1 MITIYIGINIYLI
14 PMKTIKIKNTKFLTV
29 AVIITLFTTMN
40 LSVTSTIYE
49 KNSIYVNISPEEAN
63 EMISYKNIVLIDV
76 RTAEEYYNEHIH
88 NSISIPLS
96 ELKCNSC
103 LNSFIVTYNGDNV
116 IVYSDD
122 DVRGKK
128 AYELLMNQ
136 GFDKVYILQCE
147 LSLWEK
153 MGFESDIN
161 EKETKEFS
169 NGHSENQ
176 ESDWQLVSYDPLS
189 SEKSLGCIYEPIK
202 QGEKLPLTLYPPT
215 WNWKNQGVMT
225 GVRNQGGCGSCV
237 AFGVLG
243 SFEAVIKINS
253 GQTVDL
259 SEADLFY
266 CGCGACCGSGWYSSS
281 AVNYIYSQGVP
292 DEACFPYHDYNM
304 DCDPC
309 EDREDRIVKPS
320 NYGYLTSA
328 SSIKSAIFNYGP
340 VITSFAVYEDFH
352 NEYTGGIYHYSHG
365 DLDGYHCVAVVG
377 YNDNDNYWICKNS
390 WGSSWGESGYFR
402 IGYGEVGI
410 CGSAYYLDYEVPHLT
425 VNAGGPYVGRPTK
438 SINFYGTTTGG
449 DPPYIWHWDFGDGI
463 TSDMQ
468 NPIHAYSATGTYTIT
483 LTVIDNEDETD
494 EDITTAEITLAP
506 DIPKKPSGLTSGY
519 PNNQYTYSTVT
530 KDPTNANVR
539 YGWDWNGDGL
549 VDEWTSYY
557 PSGTPVNVNHS
568 FRYPGEYRVKVKA
581 KNTFGEK
588 SSFSP
593 ALTVF
598 ISETNSPPYMPS
610 DPNPEDDAVDISLNI
625 DLSWSCGDPDPGDTT
640 TYDMYFGTTNPPPKV
655 STNQSTNVYVPGKL
669 DPGTNYFWKIIA
681 WDTHQASTEGSLW
694 RFTTEGQPN
703 NPPNAPQ
710 IDGISSGKMSAT
722 YLYTFVS
729 TDPDVDHLYY
739 YIDWNDGNIT
749 DWFGPFDSNEEVG
762 VTHTWT
768 TQGTY
773 IIKAKV
779 KDMYAESDWGTM
791 EVTMSKNKQLNN
803 LQILNFLDHLISY
816 FPLLSRL
823 LTLYSI

>member
-340 VITSFAVYEDFH
+340 VITSFAV
-352 NEYTGGIYHYSHG
+352 
-365 DLDGYHCVAVVG
+365 LRCCC
-377 YNDNDNYWICKNS
+377 WI
-390 WGSSWGESGYFR
+390 
-402 IGYGEVGI
+402 
-410 CGSAYYLDYEVPHLT
+410 
-425 VNAGGPYVGRPTK
+425 
-438 SINFYGTTTGG
+438 
-449 DPPYIWHWDFGDGI
+449 
-463 TSDMQ
+463 
-468 NPIHAYSATGTYTIT
+468 
-483 LTVIDNEDETD
+483 
-494 EDITTAEITLAP
+494 
-506 DIPKKPSGLTSGY
+506 
-519 PNNQYTYSTVT
+519 
-530 KDPTNANVR
+530 
-539 YGWDWNGDGL
+539 
-549 VDEWTSYY
+549 
-557 PSGTPVNVNHS
+557 
-568 FRYPGEYRVKVKA
+568 
-581 KNTFGEK
+581 
-588 SSFSP
+588 
-593 ALTVF
+593 
-598 ISETNSPPYMPS
+598 
-610 DPNPEDDAVDISLNI
+610 
-625 DLSWSCGDPDPGDTT
+625 
-640 TYDMYFGTTNPPPKV
+640 
-655 STNQSTNVYVPGKL
+655 
-669 DPGTNYFWKIIA
+669 
-681 WDTHQASTEGSLW
+681 
-694 RFTTEGQPN
+694 
-703 NPPNAPQ
+703 
-710 IDGISSGKMSAT
+710 
-722 YLYTFVS
+722 
-729 TDPDVDHLYY
+729 
-739 YIDWNDGNIT
+739 
-749 DWFGPFDSNEEVG
+749 
-762 VTHTWT
+762 
-768 TQGTY
+768 
-773 IIKAKV
+773 
-779 KDMYAESDWGTM
+779 
-791 EVTMSKNKQLNN
+791 
-803 LQILNFLDHLISY
+803 
-816 FPLLSRL
+816 
-823 LTLYSI
+823 